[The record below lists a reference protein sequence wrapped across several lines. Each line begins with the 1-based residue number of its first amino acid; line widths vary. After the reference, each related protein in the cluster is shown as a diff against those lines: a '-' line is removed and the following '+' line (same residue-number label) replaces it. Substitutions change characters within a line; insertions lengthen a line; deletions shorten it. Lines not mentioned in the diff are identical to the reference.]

1 MAGNSGVLLHSLVN
15 SQRIRRARTG
25 MAGKRTRGETRNG
38 KLRSVAADL
47 FLKRGYE
54 GVTIDRVVELAGGS
68 KSTVYSEFG
77 GKCGLF
83 ISSIETLCRE
93 ANEPLAKIDYAGL
106 DLEQSLKK
114 LAFHIL
120 KHLTAKRSVD
130 LHRLAIGE
138 AVNCPEVGEAWYK
151 HGPARTAS
159 FIRAVFESHQHELR
173 HTSIPIER
181 LAVFLHDCLTGDV
194 LYRLLAGVTKRES
207 DTDLERTANA
217 IVDVFLASVRDAK
230 RTIQVDHGTDLADL
244 AVRLRNRRP
253 GGGEEASQ

>member
-1 MAGNSGVLLHSLVN
+1 MA
-15 SQRIRRARTG
+15 R
-25 MAGKRTRGETRNG
+25 KRTRAETRNG
-38 KLRSVAADL
+38 KLQSVAADL
-47 FLKRGYE
+47 FLKRGYD

-93 ANEPLAKIDYAGL
+93 STEPLTRIDYAGL

-120 KHLTAKRSVD
+120 KLITAKRSVD

-138 AVNCPEVGEAWYK
+138 AANCPEVGEAWYR

-173 HTSIPIER
+173 NTSVAIER

-194 LYRLLAGVTKRES
+194 LYRLLAGVAKRES

-217 IVDVFLASVRDAK
+217 IVDVFLVRVKGAS
-230 RTIQVDHGTDLADL
+230 
-244 AVRLRNRRP
+244 
-253 GGGEEASQ
+253 